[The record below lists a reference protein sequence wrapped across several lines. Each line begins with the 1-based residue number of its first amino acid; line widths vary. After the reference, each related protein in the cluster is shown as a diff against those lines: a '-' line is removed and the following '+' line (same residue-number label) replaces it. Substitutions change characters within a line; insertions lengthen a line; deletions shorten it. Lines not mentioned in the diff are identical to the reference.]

1 VPHVTRYVHYPRN
14 SLYYVHVI
22 DLVHELSYVAAGYLS
37 DRPDIPLYL
46 PTRVLR
52 TTQLQL
58 YRNLRTSSS
67 LEGYHQHLNG
77 AFASCGKRCGLRYFE
92 AATNAFDWRW
102 TVRALVKAGVLPSYV
117 RHYNLQLYELLLRLR
132 RRRRRRRRQWPR
144 QRPHQQRAAAPAAAP
159 HQPWQRLLAACAL
172 QRRRS
177 AWIVGSDFA
186 NAQAY

>member
-102 TVRALVKAGVLPSYV
+102 TVRALVKAGVLPSYDRPALQPAAV
-117 RHYNLQLYELLLRLR
+117 RVALTVA
-132 RRRRRRRRQWPR
+132 PTAA
-144 QRPHQQRAAAPAAAP
+144 PTAAPMAAPAAAP
-159 HQPWQRLLAACAL
+159 AARGGTCGGTSPAMAASPGRLRTAAAAL
-172 QRRRS
+172 GLDR
-177 AWIVGSDFA
+177 WL
-186 NAQAY
+186 